1 MERSDSIGR
10 LLGGKGGAG
19 VWEGAEA
26 SGLGDLTGQ
35 EWVQTAL
42 KQEQILAG
50 SYNDPAECL
59 FGLTCPEF

>member
-35 EWVQTAL
+35 
-42 KQEQILAG
+42 
-50 SYNDPAECL
+50 
-59 FGLTCPEF
+59 